1 MDLNLL
7 QHKIDL
13 NYANKKRSSSLKWS
27 IVNGVFLLVFVYDLS
42 CKCSGYTSLLH
53 YVELALAAVAGANLL
68 QHAARL
74 LRAPPRA
81 PPPLPGS
88 PVPPA
93 QAPPP
98 EGSPA
103 LSLSPRWRPARSP
116 PSPPA
121 PAPASPRRGDHPPR
135 DEFIADRRVLEAYLG
150 QQQSRQRAAAAGGA
164 WGGSSPTA
172 APPPYQLSAVGG
184 DALEDAGPAPGAAP
198 HVWRRL
204 NVDPQRLTQYNL
216 NLRLWIHVT
225 ILARLARELDAADA
239 ALAAH
244 ELRPGHAPLE
254 RLRAAAPAH
263 PPLRALLPFLEPFPD
278 QSYVVRRLRA
288 LAAGGCLSEYRWR
301 GGGPGWRR
309 GLPCDAELVLHV
321 VAAYL
326 DLQLPAGAAPAAR
339 APEPPRPFSSQH
351 LSAAPAPPPLGPRC
365 LAIHRTAQWPP
376 HFVLARGEDTLEAG
390 AGRNNLLHVLLLF
403 VAAAAQAEPPAL
415 QRVHLGPAAL
425 NMLWIIGR

>member
-81 PPPLPGS
+81 PPPLPVLTLAGS

-116 PSPPA
+116 PPPSP

-326 DLQLPAGAAPAAR
+326 DL
-339 APEPPRPFSSQH
+339 
-351 LSAAPAPPPLGPRC
+351 
-365 LAIHRTAQWPP
+365 
-376 HFVLARGEDTLEAG
+376 G